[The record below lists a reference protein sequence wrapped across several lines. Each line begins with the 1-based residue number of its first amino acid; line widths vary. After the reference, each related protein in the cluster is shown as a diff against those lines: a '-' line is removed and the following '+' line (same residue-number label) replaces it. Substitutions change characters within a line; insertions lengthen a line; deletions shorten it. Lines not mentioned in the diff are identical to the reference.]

1 LRENEW
7 NRSIITGSR
16 NICSN
21 SFTNFEFIKLLILNS
36 SAGIGRTGCFIA
48 LSNGIKQLNE
58 EHVVDVVRILCNLR
72 RDRGGMIQ
80 TNDQYQFL
88 YQALSEYARTLH

>member
-1 LRENEW
+1 M
-7 NRSIITGSR
+7 I
-16 NICSN
+16 
-21 SFTNFEFIKLLILNS
+21 LLSNS

-58 EHVVDVVRILCNLR
+58 EHVVDVVRILCDLR

-88 YQALSEYARTLH
+88 YQALSEYARMLQ